1 MIGISDDYASIETNG
16 ISFYYGYEVT
26 DENGEWCFQA
36 KTKGGKEITLP
47 FSRLGARDRFWLWRM
62 SAGWHCLTIWRGTA
76 NNSFNLTIFPDVEK
90 KV

>member
-1 MIGISDDYASIETNG
+1 MISISDDYASIETNG

-47 FSRLGARDRFWLWRM
+47 FSRLGARDSFDCGECLL
-62 SAGWHCLTIWRGTA
+62 AGIALLFEDGQLTIAST
-76 NNSFNLTIFPDVEK
+76 
-90 KV
+90 